1 MAVDAGMRFNVCVAR
16 WPGPIPYFEA
26 YREVAE
32 SVRDGLQ
39 RLGHDAR
46 LSTHRIERDRVNI
59 LFGVQLLA
67 ADRLAKLPPDTI
79 FYNLEQIPEGP
90 LKPSYHAIG
99 SRFALWDYNKRN
111 GARLQQLGVARAI
124 YVPIG
129 YAPVLRR
136 IAPAPRLDID
146 VLFYGLVD
154 DHRGRILEELRR
166 RGLRVEVAQ
175 GVYGATRDT
184 FIARARVVLNLHL
197 HKTRVFEIVRVSYV
211 LANSKA
217 VVSECGP
224 DTEIEDDMREAVALA
239 EYERVADL
247 CEAVVRDD
255 DRRREYERKGFEV
268 ISLRDQSRILDDAL
282 RKTFARHG

>member
-1 MAVDAGMRFNVCVAR
+1 MRFNVCVAR

-39 RLGHDAR
+39 RLGHDAL

-67 ADRLAKLPPDTI
+67 ADRLGKLPPDTI

-90 LKPSYHAIG
+90 LSPSYHAIG
-99 SRFALWDYNKRN
+99 ARFVLWDYNGRN
-111 GARLQQLGVARAI
+111 CARLRQLGVARTV

-129 YAPVLRR
+129 YAPVPRR
-136 IAPAPRLDID
+136 ITPTPHLDID

-154 DHRGRILEELRR
+154 EQRGRILEDLRR
-166 RGLRVEVAQ
+166 RGLRVEVVQ
-175 GVYGATRDT
+175 GVYGAARDA

-197 HKTRVFEIVRVSYV
+197 YKTRVFEIVRVSYL
-211 LANSKA
+211 LANSRA

-239 EYERVADL
+239 ECERVADL

-255 DRRREYERKGFEV
+255 DRRREHEQKGFEI
-268 ISLRDQSRILDDAL
+268 ISCRDQSRILDDAL
-282 RKTFARHG
+282 RQTFARQA